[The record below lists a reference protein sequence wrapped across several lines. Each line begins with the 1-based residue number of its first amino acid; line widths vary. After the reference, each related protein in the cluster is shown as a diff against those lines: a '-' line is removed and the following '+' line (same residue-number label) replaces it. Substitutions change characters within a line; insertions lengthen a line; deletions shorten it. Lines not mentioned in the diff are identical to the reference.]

1 MGGQGENPEWRELVL
16 DQTLLWASRL
26 GGVICAVVV
35 FATARSQPRRL
46 IEPGF
51 LLMFAAFACVL
62 LLRSR
67 PALSFR
73 VRATSF
79 CWLLWLLG
87 ASAMYD
93 VGMLPGP
100 LLCNTFAVVCAG
112 LFLGR
117 RALWLLLGVSG
128 VDVVVLG
135 NWNAVGYVVAAHA
148 PIPLIGLRLG
158 TGYAAMTAGVAILV
172 RHVVAQIEHSLSAT
186 SEALRRLGI
195 AEQARS
201 RTERALAETE
211 LALQRSQKLEAV
223 GRLAA
228 GVGHDFNNSLQ
239 VVLSWAS
246 MLQGENDPLQL
257 EEGLNAIQKAALHG
271 SELTQ
276 RLLTFGRRD
285 VRAPRSVSVRDLV
298 EDGARSLRRVLPED
312 ISVEVETSA
321 AGAHVLV
328 DSAQIAHV
336 LLNLGLNARDAMP
349 QGGRLSIHSSPV
361 ARAAL
366 PPEITWPEGPASWV
380 LLSVSD
386 TGTGMS
392 ADTLS
397 HLFEPFFTTKG
408 DRGNGLGLATS
419 YALVQRNGGF
429 IRARSEL
436 GRGTSFDIYF
446 PEQAPGGQ
454 LPVTRG
460 STPRAQRGL
469 CVMVA
474 EDDDNVRSST
484 VRALGT
490 AGFRVFESS
499 DAAGAI
505 QLLERVGSEVDVLC
519 TDGIMPGG
527 GTRELIERY
536 LSRRPQGKV
545 ILCSGYVKE
554 ELLRRQIDAGALA
567 YLAKPFLPAELVERI
582 HTLLGLT
589 PVGQRPVSLP
599 PVGSAYG
606 VPPLDD

>member
-1 MGGQGENPEWRELVL
+1 VGSREPGYPVWEMGGQGENPEWRELVL
-16 DQTLLWASRL
+16 EQTLLWASRL
-26 GGVICAVVV
+26 GLIICAVVV
-35 FATARSQPRRL
+35 FATARSQPARL

-51 LLMFAAFACVL
+51 LLMFATFACVL
-62 LLRSR
+62 LLRYR
-67 PALSFR
+67 PALSLR
-73 VRATSF
+73 RRATSF

-87 ASAMYD
+87 MSAMYD

-100 LLCNTFAVVCAG
+100 LLCGTFAVICAG

-117 RALWLLLGVSG
+117 GAMWLLLAVSTVG
-128 VDVVVLG
+128 VVVLG

-148 PIPLIGLRLG
+148 PIPMVGLRLG
-158 TGYAAMTAGVAILV
+158 TGYASLTAGMAILV
-172 RHVVAQIEHSLSAT
+172 RHVVAQIEHSLNST
-186 SEALRRLGI
+186 SEALRRLSI

-201 RTERALAETE
+201 RTERALAEAE
-211 LALQRSQKLEAV
+211 EALQRSQKLEAV

-239 VVLSWAS
+239 VVLSWSS
-246 MLQGENDPLQL
+246 MLQGEQDPQQL
-257 EEGLNAIQKAALHG
+257 EEGLNAIQKAALQG

-298 EDGARSLRRVLPED
+298 QDGASSLRRMLPED
-312 ISVEVETSA
+312 ISVEVA
-321 AGAHVLV
+321 PQGAGAHVLV
-328 DSAQIAHV
+328 DAAQISHV

-349 QGGRLSIHSSPV
+349 QGGRLVLRSNPV
-361 ARAAL
+361 AHREL
-366 PPEITWPEGPASWV
+366 PPGFVWPEEPASWV
-380 LLSVSD
+380 VLSVSD

-392 ADTLS
+392 SDTLS

-408 DRGNGLGLATS
+408 ERGNGLGLATS

-429 IRARSEL
+429 IRAESEL
-436 GRGTSFDIYF
+436 GRGTSFHIYF
-446 PEQAPGGQ
+446 PEHAPGV
-454 LPVTRG
+454 PVAVTP
-460 STPRAQRGL
+460 SAAPRAQRGL

-474 EDDDNVRSST
+474 EDDEDVRSSI
-484 VRALGT
+484 VRVLDT
-490 AGFRVFESS
+490 AGFRVFEAS

-505 QLLERVGSEVDVLC
+505 QLLERVGSQVDVLC

-536 LSRRPQGKV
+536 LSQRPQGKV

-567 YLAKPFLPAELVERI
+567 YLAKPFPPAELVDRI
-582 HTLLGLT
+582 HALLGLGS
-589 PVGQRPVSLP
+589 VG
-599 PVGSAYG
+599 
-606 VPPLDD
+606 

>member
-1 MGGQGENPEWRELVL
+1 
-16 DQTLLWASRL
+16 
-26 GGVICAVVV
+26 
-35 FATARSQPRRL
+35 
-46 IEPGF
+46 
-51 LLMFAAFACVL
+51 AFACVV
-62 LLRSR
+62 LLRYR
-67 PALSFR
+67 PAVSFR
-73 VRATSF
+73 LRATSF
-79 CWLLWLLG
+79 CWLLWVLG
-87 ASAMYD
+87 ASSMYD
-93 VGMLPGP
+93 VGILPGP
-100 LLCNTFAVVCAG
+100 LLCNTFAVLCAG

-117 RALWLLLGVSG
+117 RELWLLLGVST
-128 VDVVVLG
+128 VAVVVLG

-148 PIPLIGLRLG
+148 PVPMVGLRLG
-158 TGYAAMTAGVAILV
+158 TGYAALTAGMAILV

-201 RTERALAETE
+201 RTERALAEAE
-211 LALQRSQKLEAV
+211 EALQRSQKLEAV

-257 EEGLNAIQKAALHG
+257 EEGLNAIQKAALQG

-285 VRAPRSVSVRDLV
+285 VRAPRSVAVRDLL
-298 EDGARSLRRVLPED
+298 EDGARSLRRMLPED
-312 ISVEVETSA
+312 ISVEVAPHA
-321 AGAHVLV
+321 AGVHVLV
-328 DSAQIAHV
+328 DAAQISHV

-349 QGGRLSIHSSPV
+349 EGGRLSIRSRPV
-361 ARAAL
+361 ARPDL
-366 PPEITWPEGPASWV
+366 PAEGVWPEQPASWV
-380 LLSVSD
+380 VLSVSD
-386 TGTGMS
+386 TGIGMS

-408 DRGNGLGLATS
+408 ERGNGLGLATS

-429 IRARSEL
+429 IRAESEL
-436 GRGTSFDIYF
+436 GRGTSFHIYF
-446 PEQAPGGQ
+446 PEHAPGEVAQ
-454 LPVTRG
+454 LSPSLAPPV
-460 STPRAQRGL
+460 QRGL

-474 EDDDNVRSST
+474 EDDDSVRSSI
-484 VRALGT
+484 VRVLDS

-527 GTRELIERY
+527 GTRELIDRY
-536 LSRRPQGKV
+536 LTQRPQGKV

-582 HTLLGLT
+582 HALLALGRA
-589 PVGQRPVSLP
+589 G
-599 PVGSAYG
+599 
-606 VPPLDD
+606 